1 MFQRSDNEHDLRDRA
16 RAALHAGTLP
26 RVSPHGMWGGHGNGD
41 TCPVC
46 GNSIKPAEV
55 ELELE
60 FADPNGGPAVR
71 TFHMHLPCF
80 AAWENARKFAASS
93 D

>member
-1 MFQRSDNEHDLRDRA
+1 MYQRNEGEQDLRQLA
-16 RAALHAGTLP
+16 RAALDKGVLP
-26 RVSPHGMWGGHGNGD
+26 RVPPDGMWGGHGNGD
-41 TCPVC
+41 SCPVC
-46 GNSIKPAEV
+46 GSSIKSAEV